1 MPTASFCFGENL
13 EHECQIVCGY
23 FGNERYF
30 VDGALVHRHFSLSP
44 SGSREFAARGHQLR
58 VEIAINF
65 TQAKARA
72 FVDDVLVADD
82 LFSGFNSA
90 LAGMPKK
97 LPFFLSVAIWF
108 VLALVFFTVFK
119 TFNAAT

>member
-1 MPTASFCFGENL
+1 MPTAIFCFGEHL

-30 VDGALVHRHFSLSP
+30 VDGALVHKHFSLSP

-65 TQAKARA
+65 KQAEARA

-82 LFSGFNSA
+82 LFSEFNA
-90 LAGMPKK
+90 KLTGMRKK
-97 LPFFLSVAIWF
+97 RPFLLWAAIWF
-108 VLALVFFTVFK
+108 ILTLVFFTVFK
-119 TFNAAT
+119 AFNAAT

>member
-1 MPTASFCFGENL
+1 L

-30 VDGALVHRHFSLSP
+30 VDGALVHKNFSLSP
-44 SGSREFAARGHQLR
+44 RCSREFAARGHQLR

-82 LFSGFNSA
+82 LFSEFNSK
-90 LAGMPKK
+90 LTGMPKK
-97 LPFFLSVAIWF
+97 RPFLLSVAVWF
-108 VLALVFFTVFK
+108 ILALVFFTVFK
-119 TFNAAT
+119 AFNAAT